1 MATLD
6 PHQPLSDA
14 FTSAISTQLSAF
26 LDDQTQV
33 LQAISDR
40 LEPLMRLSR
49 QFTMGGKRLRPAFCF
64 WGRVAAAGF
73 PEDPAPLLRAAAS
86 LDLLHVSALVH
97 DDVMDASDTRRGVPA
112 AHRQLEAEHAATDGR
127 GDSATVGRAG
137 AILLGD
143 LLLMWS
149 SELLASAGLSTD
161 ALAAAAP
168 YVQAMR
174 TEVTC
179 GQFLDVAAQSASY
192 DNTPL
197 TEQLAITSRVLEYKS
212 ARYTVMRPTQVG
224 AALGGAD
231 ATLIDDLGRFGSPL
245 GRAFQL
251 RDDLLG
257 IFGDPAVTGKPAG
270 DDLREGKR
278 TMLIAHAL
286 QAASPSGAALLD
298 RYLGDPSLT
307 ESEVARARDIITE
320 SGATDTVEDAIATHY
335 DEALRALGEAHI
347 TTEGRTALIEL
358 ARRSVDRE
366 F

>member
-1 MATLD
+1 MARFD
-6 PHQPLSDA
+6 PQHPLGA
-14 FTSAISTQLSAF
+14 EFTDAISAETSTF
-26 LDDQTQV
+26 LDAKAST
-33 LQAISDR
+33 LSSISDR

-64 WGRVAAAGF
+64 WGRVAAAGM
-73 PEDPAPLLRAAAS
+73 PADPAPLLRAAAS

-97 DDVMDASDTRRGVPA
+97 DDVMDSSDTRRGVPA
-112 AHRQLEAEHAATDGR
+112 AHRQLESEHAATDGR
-127 GDSATVGRAG
+127 GDSAMVGRAG

-149 SELLASAGLSTD
+149 SELLTNAGLGVE

-197 TEQLAITSRVLEYKS
+197 TEQLTITSRVLEYKS
-212 ARYTVMRPTQVG
+212 ARYSVMRPTQVG
-224 AALGGAD
+224 AAIGGAD
-231 ATLIDDLGRFGSPL
+231 SSTLEALGRFGSPL

-257 IFGDPAVTGKPAG
+257 IFGDPTVTGKPAG

-286 QAASPSGAALLD
+286 QAASPSGAAQLD
-298 RYLGDPSLT
+298 RYLGDPGLT
-307 ESEVARARDIITE
+307 ETEVARARDIITE
-320 SGATDTVEDAIATHY
+320 SGATDTVEEAITTQY
-335 DEALRALGEAHI
+335 DEALHALGEADI
-347 TTEGRTALIEL
+347 TTEGRTALVEL
-358 ARRSVDRE
+358 ARRCVDRE